1 MEFMPQDPKIMDSD
15 EYFKSKFMEYVNS
28 KANKVSN
35 SFTITSE
42 KRARVIRCLKN
53 PQSEVSSKFRFWV
66 RQKKFRLIQSEDAE
80 GDIVGI
86 PADEKDGDDSLYKRA
101 ACIEEFWD
109 LINTAHVENGHI
121 GLSQTYAAIRRVY
134 ALLPRCVVAKFI
146 QLCPI
151 CRRTARQSYTP
162 RSKEPPSV
170 LPSHRLVDGGS
181 IIKSEL
187 NQTITVVTSSTGQLE
202 ALGGTEIITDG
213 TLPASAISSIIAQEG
228 LSGSE
233 VIHEI
238 TLNQTDDG
246 QTVALVSEAPAQ
258 SQGEEQAP
266 QAMETQTSVISVAE
280 DNQSGVSQ
288 MSPVVIFNCH
298 ICNKQFEKKLTYQRH
313 LRTHSEHNPTMPVVM
328 NAGPAV
334 KKIKLERKGRVASSS
349 QRQAVILDV
358 DMSVDCT
365 QGVMLA
371 VTRPDVDI
379 QAITCVSGAVNIEH
393 TCNNALR
400 VLKTCSREDIPVF
413 RGAEKPLVG
422 DSLHSDDNLPG
433 AAWET
438 PADARQIEAEHA
450 VSALIRFVNEYP
462 GQITLICLGPLTNLA
477 LALRLDPQVARK
489 LKDILILGGNIEG
502 RGSATLS
509 AEQNF
514 FHDPEAAY
522 IVLKEMTNITVLPY
536 EVCQRHPLSGEFFY
550 GYLHLGTVKSEFLRN
565 SSDEAWL
572 QQNHKSGYV
581 ARSAYAI
588 AVALDGSVALEAE
601 SAYATVELGGKM
613 SHGMMIVDWNRSLGL
628 EANVRIVKSLDV
640 GKVQSFLGTMVQDE
654 LIAEVYTAC

>member
-1 MEFMPQDPKIMDSD
+1 MDSD
-15 EYFKSKFMEYVNS
+15 EEFKSKFMEYVIF
-28 KANKVSN
+28 KARKVSN
-35 SFTITSE
+35 SFTITNE

-53 PQSEVSSKFRFWV
+53 PQSETSSKFRFWV
-66 RQKKFRLIQSEDAE
+66 RQKKFRLIQSEDSE

-86 PADEKDGDDSLYKRA
+86 PADEKDGDDTLYKRA
-101 ACIEEFWD
+101 ACTEEFWD

-134 ALLPRCVVAKFI
+134 ALLPRCMVAKFI

-181 IIKSEL
+181 IIKSDL
-187 NQTITVVTSSTGQLE
+187 NQTITVVTTSPGQFE
-202 ALGGTEIITDG
+202 ALGKTEIITDG
-213 TLPASAISSIIAQEG
+213 TLPVSTISNIITQEG

-238 TLNQTDDG
+238 TLNHTEDG
-246 QTVALVSEAPAQ
+246 QTIALVSEAPTQ
-258 SQGEEQAP
+258 SQGEEQTTH
-266 QAMETQTSVISVAE
+266 QALEVKPSVPGVADETQAGGY
-280 DNQSGVSQ
+280 QL
-288 MSPVVIFNCH
+288 SPVVIFNCH

-313 LRTHSEHNPTMPVVM
+313 LRTHSEHNPTMPVV
-328 NAGPAV
+328 NSGPPL
-334 KKIKLERKGRVASSS
+334 KKMKLERKPSVVSSH
-349 QRQAVILDV
+349 RQAIILDV

-371 VTRPDVDI
+371 VTRSDVHI
-379 QAITCVSGAVNIEH
+379 HAITCVSGAVNIEH

-422 DSLHSDDNLPG
+422 DSLHTEDNQVG

-438 PADARQIEAEHA
+438 AADTRHIEAEHA

-462 GQITLICLGPLTNLA
+462 GQITLVCLGPLTNLA

-489 LKDILILGGNIEG
+489 LKDICILGGNIEG
-502 RGSATLS
+502 RGNATLS

-514 FHDPEAAY
+514 FQDPEAAY
-522 IVLKEMTNITVLPY
+522 IVLKEMTNIIMVPY
-536 EVCQRHPLSGEFFY
+536 EVCQRHVLSGEFFY

-565 SSDEAWL
+565 SSDESWL
-572 QQNHKSGYV
+572 QQSHKMGYV
-581 ARSAYAI
+581 ARAVYAMS
-588 AVALDGSVALEAE
+588 VVLDSSVALEVE
-601 SAYATVELGGKM
+601 PAYATVELGGKI
-613 SHGMMIVDWNRSLGL
+613 SHGMMIVDWARSLGL
-628 EANVRIVKSLDV
+628 EPNLRIVKSLDL
-640 GKVQSFLGTMVQDE
+640 GKVQQFVYTMVQDE
-654 LIAEVYTAC
+654 LIAEVYAAC

>member
-1 MEFMPQDPKIMDSD
+1 M
-15 EYFKSKFMEYVNS
+15 
-28 KANKVSN
+28 
-35 SFTITSE
+35 
-42 KRARVIRCLKN
+42 
-53 PQSEVSSKFRFWV
+53 
-66 RQKKFRLIQSEDAE
+66 
-80 GDIVGI
+80 
-86 PADEKDGDDSLYKRA
+86 
-101 ACIEEFWD
+101 
-109 LINTAHVENGHI
+109 
-121 GLSQTYAAIRRVY
+121 
-134 ALLPRCVVAKFI
+134 
-146 QLCPI
+146 
-151 CRRTARQSYTP
+151 
-162 RSKEPPSV
+162 
-170 LPSHRLVDGGS
+170 
-181 IIKSEL
+181 
-187 NQTITVVTSSTGQLE
+187 
-202 ALGGTEIITDG
+202 
-213 TLPASAISSIIAQEG
+213 
-228 LSGSE
+228 
-233 VIHEI
+233 IHEI
-238 TLNQTDDG
+238 TLNQTEDG

-258 SQGEEQAP
+258 NHEAAP
-266 QAMETQTSVISVAE
+266 HQAMETQTSVMGVGL
-280 DNQSGVSQ
+280 DNHSAAPP

-328 NAGPAV
+328 NTGPAM
-334 KKIKLERKGRVASSS
+334 KKIKLERRSRMVTN
-349 QRQAVILDV
+349 QRQAIILDV

-365 QGVMLA
+365 QAVMMA

-379 QAITCVSGAVNIEH
+379 QAITCVGGVVNIEH

-400 VLKTCSREDIPVF
+400 VLKTCNREDIPVF

-422 DSLHSDDNLPG
+422 DTLHSDENLAG

-489 LKDILILGGNIEG
+489 LKDICILGGNIEG

-522 IVLKEMTNITVLPY
+522 IVLKEMSNITLLPY
-536 EVCQRHPLSGEFFY
+536 EVCQRHPVSGEFFY

-572 QQNHKSGYV
+572 QQNHKMGYV
-581 ARSAYAI
+581 ARSAYTA
-588 AVALDGSVALEAE
+588 AVALDSSVAVDVE

-613 SHGMMIVDWNRSLGL
+613 SHGMMIVDWSRSLGL
-628 EANVRIVKSLDV
+628 DSNVRIVKSLDM
-640 GKVQSFLGTMVQDE
+640 GKVQNFLGLMVQDE